1 MPKCSIF
8 SNQPQKVFFFFFLVN
23 WHNIKQKKK
32 LQTGHICQSRGY
44 PPITAQIISI
54 PKVRLGLEF
63 CVFAVSLF
71 KSLDKNCTVSFE
83 KNLASQV
90 GV

>member
-1 MPKCSIF
+1 MFYFLISAPKG
-8 SNQPQKVFFFFFLVN
+8 FFFFFLVN
-23 WHNIKQKKK
+23 MHKIKQKLK
-32 LQTGHICQSRGY
+32 LKTGHICQSRGY
-44 PPITAQIISI
+44 PPITVQIISI
-54 PKVRLGLEF
+54 PKVSLELEF